1 MLETA
6 PARGVPRE
14 KELPPALR
22 QGGEVSVM
30 HILRAD
36 RKRHAV
42 FPAHDDTP
50 GGRVFKRVLQ

>member
-36 RKRHAV
+36 RQRRAAGFSSASCSEMASH
-42 FPAHDDTP
+42 
-50 GGRVFKRVLQ
+50 